1 MDYLFSA
8 LIGYL
13 LGSFPTAYLILKKSK
28 GINITKE
35 GSGNVGAMNS
45 FEVTSSKVIGLI
57 VLIIDALKGLLSVY
71 LSLLFFQINF
81 IFPAVALFF
90 AVFAHCFNPWLNFK
104 GGRGLATAAGGASL
118 LFPFALIIWGILWL
132 AVYLFQKNIL
142 WANIWAILALLVII
156 LTSPDIAVKYSY
168 PRAGTRGE
176 LILFSVALLIII
188 FVRHIEPF
196 KEIIKNKNFI
206 RKDKR

>member
-1 MDYLFSA
+1 MEYLFSA
-8 LIGYL
+8 VLGYI

-28 GINITKE
+28 GINITEK

-45 FEVTSSKVIGLI
+45 FEVSNSKVIGLI
-57 VLIIDALKGLLSVY
+57 VLVIDALKGLLSVY
-71 LSLLFFQINF
+71 LALILFKVNF
-81 IFPAVALFF
+81 MYPAIALFF

-118 LFPFALIIWGILWL
+118 LFPFALIVWVILWL

-142 WANIWAILALLVII
+142 WANIWATVALLIII
-156 LTSPDIAVKYSY
+156 LTSSDIAVKYSF

-176 LILFSVALLIII
+176 LILFSMAMLVII
-188 FVRHIEPF
+188 FVKHIEPF
-196 KEIIKNKNFI
+196 KEIINNKNFI
-206 RKDKR
+206 RKVKR

>member
-13 LGSFPTAYLILKKSK
+13 LGSFPTAYLILKKRK
-28 GINITKE
+28 GINITEE

-45 FEVTSSKVIGLI
+45 FEITSSKVIGLI

-71 LSLLFFQINF
+71 LSLLLFQINF

-118 LFPFALIIWGILWL
+118 LFPFALIIWCVLWL
-132 AVYLFQKNIL
+132 AVYLFRKDIL
-142 WANIWAILALLVII
+142 LANIWATLALIVII
-156 LTSPDIAVKYSY
+156 LTSSDIAVKYSY

-176 LILFSVALLIII
+176 LILFSAALLIII

>member
-1 MDYLFSA
+1 MEYLLSS

-13 LGSFPTAYLILKKSK
+13 LGSIPAAYILLKKSR
-28 GINITKE
+28 GIDITEE

-45 FEVTSSKVIGLI
+45 FEITNSKIIGLI
-57 VLIIDALKGLLSVY
+57 VLVIDALKGLLSVY
-71 LSLLFFQINF
+71 IILLLFPVNF
-81 IFPAVALFF
+81 IYPALSLFF
-90 AVFAHCFNPWLNFK
+90 AVFAHCYNPWLGFK

-118 LFPFALIIWGILWL
+118 LFPFALIVWGILWL
-132 AVYLFQKNIL
+132 AIYLFRKDIL
-142 WANIWAILALLVII
+142 LANIWATIALII
-156 LTSPDIAVKYSY
+156 IVLTSSDIAVKYSF

-176 LILFSVALLIII
+176 LILFSMALLITI

-206 RKDKR
+206 RKGKR

>member
-13 LGSFPTAYLILKKSK
+13 LGSFPTAFIILKISK
-28 GINITKE
+28 GINITEK

-45 FEVTSSKVIGLI
+45 FEVSNSKVIGLV
-57 VLIIDALKGLLSVY
+57 VLIIDAFKGLLSVY
-71 LSLLFFQINF
+71 FALLFFQINF

-90 AVFAHCFNPWLNFK
+90 AVFAHCFNPWLDFK

-118 LFPFALIIWGILWL
+118 LFPFALIIWCVLWL

-142 WANIWAILALLVII
+142 WANIWATLALLVII
-156 LTSPDIAVKYSY
+156 LTSSEIAVKYSY

-176 LILFSVALLIII
+176 LVLFSIALLIII
-188 FVRHIEPF
+188 FVRHIEPL